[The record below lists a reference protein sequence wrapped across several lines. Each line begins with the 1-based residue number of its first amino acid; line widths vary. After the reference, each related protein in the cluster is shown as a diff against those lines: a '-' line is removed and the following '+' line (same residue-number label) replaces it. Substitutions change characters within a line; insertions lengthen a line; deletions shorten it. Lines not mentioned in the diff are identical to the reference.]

1 MSVLFHMLP
10 IFGCLLAI
18 GIVEYLS
25 ARLRRWA
32 EIFVFLRTTSAIR

>member
-32 EIFVFLRTTSAIR
+32 NDEPAPKERP